1 MIFMFLG
8 AKLFFER
15 VCHSL
20 TLFSIITDMF
30 LCFIAYFLNFSVYL
44 FIRWSVALFVIYSA
58 PMDRLSLFSYIF
70 VQLVMNILVGDD
82 FFSHKI
88 KLRKK
93 ISHRFQGSLVQY

>member
-1 MIFMFLG
+1 MYVFVTHL
-8 AKLFFER
+8 LT
-15 VCHSL
+15 HSL
-20 TLFSIITDMF
+20 TLFSIITFLLLLF

-58 PMDRLSLFSYIF
+58 PMDRLSIFSNIF
-70 VQLVMNILVGDD
+70 VQLVINILVGDD

-88 KLRKK
+88 RLRKK